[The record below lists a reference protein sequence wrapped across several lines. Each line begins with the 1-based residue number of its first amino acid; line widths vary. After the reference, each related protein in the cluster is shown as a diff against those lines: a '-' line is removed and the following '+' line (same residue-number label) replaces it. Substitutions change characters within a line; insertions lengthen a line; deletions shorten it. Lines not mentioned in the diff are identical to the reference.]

1 MVDEVEI
8 VAEPQAPVPQSPAE
22 RPSNGITEPGKLMRI
37 AVMLRGLQEEVR
49 RAAPDEAGRAMLR
62 QLHERALQELCEVL
76 SPDLQEELKELSLPF
91 SDETPTESEIL
102 IGQAQLVGWLEG
114 LFQGIQ
120 VTLFNQQ
127 LQAKAQ
133 FEQMRQRGLPAG
145 AGGAPSGEP
154 APSGGP
160 EQSTGQYL

>member
-8 VAEPQAPVPQSPAE
+8 IEDPQPVPAPAAE
-22 RPSNGITEPGKLMRI
+22 ETPRGGITEPGKLMRI
-37 AVMLRGLQEEVR
+37 AVMLRELQEEVR
-49 RAAPDEAGRAMLR
+49 RASPDESGRGMLKEV
-62 QLHERALQELCEVL
+62 HERALRELCEVL
-76 SPDLQEELKELSLPF
+76 SPDLQEELKELVMPF
-91 SDETPTESEIL
+91 EDGTPSESELL

-127 LQAKAQ
+127 LQARAQ

-145 AGGAPSGEP
+145 AGGPVAQDPNAPAHP
-154 APSGGP
+154 
-160 EQSTGQYL
+160 TGQYL

>member
-8 VAEPQAPVPQSPAE
+8 VPDETPAPEPEPAPG
-22 RPSNGITEPGKLMRI
+22 GITEPGKLMRI
-37 AVMLRGLQEEVR
+37 AVMLRELQEEVR
-49 RAAPDEAGRAMLR
+49 RASPDEAGRGMLR
-62 QLHERALQELCEVL
+62 KLHERALGELCEVL
-76 SPDLQEELKELSLPF
+76 SPDLQEELKELVMPF
-91 SDETPTESEIL
+91 EEGTPSESEIL

-127 LQAKAQ
+127 LQARAQ

-145 AGGAPSGEP
+145 PGMQPPGTAVEGP
-154 APSGGP
+154 A
-160 EQSTGQYL
+160 QSTGQYL

>member
-8 VAEPQAPVPQSPAE
+8 VQDDTPAPAEPQP
-22 RPSNGITEPGKLMRI
+22 RGGISEPGKLMRI
-37 AVMLRGLQEEVR
+37 AVMLRELQEEVR
-49 RAAPDEAGRAMLR
+49 RASPDDSGRGMLK
-62 QLHERALQELCEVL
+62 QVHERALRELCEVL
-76 SPDLQEELKELSLPF
+76 SPDLQEELKELVMPF
-91 SDETPTESEIL
+91 ENDTPSESEIR

-133 FEQMRQRGLPAG
+133 FEQMRQRGLPPG
-145 AGGAPSGEP
+145 EAPADGSSVEAP
-154 APSGGP
+154 A
-160 EQSTGQYL
+160 TGQYL

>member
-8 VAEPQAPVPQSPAE
+8 VTEPAPPEPQPP
-22 RPSNGITEPGKLMRI
+22 RNGITEPGKLMRI
-37 AVMLRGLQEEVR
+37 AVMLRELQEEVR
-49 RAAPDEAGRAMLR
+49 RASPDDSGRAMLR

-76 SPDLQEELKELSLPF
+76 SPDLQEELKELVMPF
-91 SDETPTESEIL
+91 QDETPTESEIL

-145 AGGAPSGEP
+145 PQGQGPQADGAP
-154 APSGGP
+154 
-160 EQSTGQYL
+160 QSTGQYL

>member
-8 VAEPQAPVPQSPAE
+8 VPPETPAPVEDQP
-22 RPSNGITEPGKLMRI
+22 RTGISEPGKLMRI
-37 AVMLRGLQEEVR
+37 AVMLRELQEEVR
-49 RAAPDEAGRAMLR
+49 RAAPDEAGRGMLKK
-62 QLHERALQELCEVL
+62 LHERALGELCEVL
-76 SPDLQEELKELSLPF
+76 SPDLQEELKELVMPF
-91 SDETPTESEIL
+91 ETGTPSESEIL

-127 LQAKAQ
+127 LQARQ
-133 FEQMRQRGLPAG
+133 QLEQVRQRGLPSG
-145 AGGAPSGEP
+145 PGVGGSPP
-154 APSGGP
+154 ASP

>member
-8 VAEPQAPVPQSPAE
+8 VTEPEPPEEPV
-22 RPSNGITEPGKLMRI
+22 RNGITEPGKLMRI
-37 AVMLRGLQEEVR
+37 AVMLRELQTEVR
-49 RAAPDEAGRAMLR
+49 RASPDDAGRAMLR
-62 QLHERALQELCEVL
+62 RLHERALGELCEVL
-76 SPDLQEELKELSLPF
+76 SPDLQEELKDLAMPF
-91 SDETPTESEIL
+91 EDETPSESEIL

-145 AGGAPSGEP
+145 GSGEP
-154 APSGGP
+154 GSAGDGTT
-160 EQSTGQYL
+160 QSTGQYL

>member
-8 VAEPQAPVPQSPAE
+8 VPETSPAPAE
-22 RPSNGITEPGKLMRI
+22 DPRGGITEPGKLMRI
-37 AVMLRGLQEEVR
+37 AVMLRELQEEVR
-49 RAAPDEAGRAMLR
+49 RASPDEAGRGMLR
-62 QLHERALQELCEVL
+62 KLHERALAELCEVL
-76 SPDLQEELKELSLPF
+76 SPDLQEELKELVMPF
-91 SDETPTESEIL
+91 EEGTPTESEIL

-133 FEQMRQRGLPAG
+133 FEQMRQRGLPSG
-145 AGGAPSGEP
+145 PGAPGQP
-154 APSGGP
+154 AAGTD
-160 EQSTGQYL
+160 QHSTGQYL

>member
-8 VAEPQAPVPQSPAE
+8 VPTEPTAPVPEPP
-22 RPSNGITEPGKLMRI
+22 RGGISEPGKLMRI
-37 AVMLRGLQEEVR
+37 AVMLRELQEEVR
-49 RAAPDEAGRAMLR
+49 RASPDEAGRGMLR
-62 QLHERALQELCEVL
+62 TLHERALRELCEVL

-91 SDETPTESEIL
+91 SDATPTESEIL

-120 VTLFNQQ
+120 VTLFSQQ
-127 LQAKAQ
+127 AQARAQ

-145 AGGAPSGEP
+145 PDMP
-154 APSGGP
+154 PGGP
-160 EQSTGQYL
+160 ADGPADGPTQSTGQYL

>member
-1 MVDEVEI
+1 MADEVE
-8 VAEPQAPVPQSPAE
+8 VVSDEDAPTEETSESRPAI
-22 RPSNGITEPGKLMRI
+22 SEPGKLMRI
-37 AVMLRGLQEEVR
+37 AVMLRELQEEVR
-49 RAAPDEAGRAMLR
+49 RASPDEAGRGRLR
-62 QLHERALQELCEVL
+62 DVHERALKELCEVL
-76 SPDLQEELKELSLPF
+76 SPDLQEELADLVMPF
-91 SDETPTESEIL
+91 DEGTPSESEIL

-145 AGGAPSGEP
+145 GPVQQMGDGP
-154 APSGGP
+154 AH
-160 EQSTGQYL
+160 STGQYL

>member
-8 VAEPQAPVPQSPAE
+8 VEDEAAEQQDEQP
-22 RPSNGITEPGKLMRI
+22 RGGITEPGKLMRI
-37 AVMLRGLQEEVR
+37 AVMLRELQEEVR
-49 RAAPDEAGRAMLR
+49 RASPDESGRGMLK
-62 QLHERALQELCEVL
+62 QLHERALRELCEVL
-76 SPDLQEELKELSLPF
+76 SPDLQEELKELVMPF
-91 SDETPTESEIL
+91 ETATPSESEIR

-133 FEQMRQRGLPAG
+133 FEQMRQRGLPPG
-145 AGGAPSGEP
+145 ATAQDAPA
-154 APSGGP
+154 APHG
-160 EQSTGQYL
+160 TGQYL

>member
-1 MVDEVEI
+1 MADEVEI
-8 VAEPQAPVPQSPAE
+8 VSDESPATE
-22 RPSNGITEPGKLMRI
+22 ADNNEDSRPAISEPGKLMRI
-37 AVMLRGLQEEVR
+37 AVMLRELQEEVR
-49 RAAPDEAGRAMLR
+49 RASPDEAGRGRLR
-62 QLHERALQELCEVL
+62 EVHERALKELCEVL
-76 SPDLQEELKELSLPF
+76 SPDLQEELGELVMPF
-91 SDETPTESEIL
+91 DEGTPSESEIL

-145 AGGAPSGEP
+145 GPMQQQAPDGP
-154 APSGGP
+154 A
-160 EQSTGQYL
+160 STGQYL

>member
-8 VAEPQAPVPQSPAE
+8 VSDEAPAPAE
-22 RPSNGITEPGKLMRI
+22 QQPRGGITEPGKLMRI
-37 AVMLRGLQEEVR
+37 AVMLRELQEEVR
-49 RAAPDEAGRAMLR
+49 RASPDEAGRGMLK
-62 QLHERALQELCEVL
+62 QVHERALRELCEVL
-76 SPDLQEELKELSLPF
+76 SPDLQEELKELVMPF
-91 SDETPTESEIL
+91 EEGTPTESQLL

-133 FEQMRQRGLPAG
+133 FEQMRQRGLPSGVQAPG
-145 AGGAPSGEP
+145 AGSPDGP
-154 APSGGP
+154 A
-160 EQSTGQYL
+160 QSTGQYL